1 MGIARRCGPT
11 ASLAAVMVASVS
23 MSRVGVRRL
32 LAIGGGLSTASGG
45 IEVFGPLMVPL
56 VRGGARRRLV

>member
-32 LAIGGGLSTASGG
+32 LAIGGGLSAASGR
-45 IEVFGPLMVPL
+45 IEDFGPLMVPL
-56 VRGGARRRLV
+56 VGGQGGG